1 MRKKEEQIQQENN
14 LKSNGMRI
22 QQDLEKP
29 EIKDVTQGSGT
40 TNYSQINLGKE
51 GSDKSEDFEEKG
63 EYQRL
68 KSIPKIK
75 ISAEDAES
83 LLPEEPPLPM
93 GRRRMLKKRSTKKR
107 KSHMMIELPKGASQG
122 NKSRKLGETPRKRVP
137 KNKKTTE
144 KREIEDQVEQQRMQN
159 PPSSQTVNISRPK
172 KKKKGKA
179 GWIGALVGGGA
190 LAGTIGS
197 ASAKTPIVI
206 ISVINFLF

>member
-1 MRKKEEQIQQENN
+1 MHKKENQIQKENN
-14 LKSNGMRI
+14 LKSDGMRI
-22 QQDLEKP
+22 QKNLEQK
-29 EIKDVTQGSGT
+29 EIKDVTQRSGT

-51 GSDKSEDFEEKG
+51 DADESEDFEENG

-68 KSIPKIK
+68 KGIPKIK

-93 GRRRMLKKRSTKKR
+93 GRRRILKKRSAKKE
-107 KSHMMIELPKGASQG
+107 KSKMMVELPKEASYG
-122 NKSRKLGETPRKRVP
+122 NKRKKLGETPRKRVS
-137 KNKKTTE
+137 KNKETTE
-144 KREIEDQVEQQRMQN
+144 KKEIEDQVDQQRMPN
-159 PPSSQTVNISRPK
+159 PPSSQVVKISRPK